1 MVSMVMTLLPPTG
14 LPPLLLL
21 PGLLLLLLLL
31 AMQGRPLSKVE
42 PGGGGGCRPGYEK
55 N

>member
-1 MVSMVMTLLPPTG
+1 MVSMVMTLLLPPTG

-21 PGLLLLLLLL
+21 PGLLLLLLP
-31 AMQGRPLSKVE
+31 AMQGRPLSKAE